1 MQTLEN
7 VFEDVQ
13 TRDINL
19 YAALDIGSN
28 SFHLVIARVV
38 AGSLQTVQ
46 KIKHKVRLA
55 EGLNDKNILSDEA
68 MERGLTTLQSMAES
82 IQLRWSQVWPTL
94 AQLE

>member
-1 MQTLEN
+1 LQTLEN
-7 VFEDVQ
+7 VFEDVE
-13 TRDINL
+13 TRDVNL

-46 KIKHKVRLA
+46 KIKQKVRLA

-68 MERGLTTLQSMAES
+68 MERGLKTLQSMADS
-82 IQLRWSQVWPTL
+82 MQGLNPRHVRRTP
-94 AQLE
+94 